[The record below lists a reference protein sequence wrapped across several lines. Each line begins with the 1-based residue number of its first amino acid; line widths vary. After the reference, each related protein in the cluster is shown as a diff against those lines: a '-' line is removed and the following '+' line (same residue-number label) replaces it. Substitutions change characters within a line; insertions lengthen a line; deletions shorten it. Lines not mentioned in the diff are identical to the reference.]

1 MKEALN
7 LPPIIG
13 VGVMIL
19 DENEKVLLGLRTKSS
34 EVSSWCFPG
43 GKIDIDESLEQSAVR
58 ETFEETGLKLDLNGM
73 KVFTMFLDRTAPYTN
88 MTVGL
93 IFKLNDTLLKDFV
106 EVKEPDIFRR
116 WDWFSLSDLPSNL
129 FPETEAMLTI
139 WRNERIPS
147 RWVTYQIS
155 SC

>member
-43 GKIDIDESLEQSAVR
+43 GKIDIHESLEQSAVR
-58 ETFEETGLKLDLNGM
+58 ETFEETGLELDLNGM
-73 KVFTMFLDRTAPYTN
+73 QVFTMFLDRTTPYTN
-88 MTVGL
+88 ITVGL
-93 IFKLNDTLLKDFV
+93 IFKLNDQLLKEFV
-106 EVKEPDIFRR
+106 KVKEPDIFKK

-139 WRNERIPS
+139 WRNERLPPQ
-147 RWVTYQIS
+147 WVTYQIS